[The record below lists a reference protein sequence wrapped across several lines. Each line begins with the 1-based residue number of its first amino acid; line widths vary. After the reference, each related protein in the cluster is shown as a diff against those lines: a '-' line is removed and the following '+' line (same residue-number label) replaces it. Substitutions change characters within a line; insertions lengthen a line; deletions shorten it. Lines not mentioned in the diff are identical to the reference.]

1 MGYDLIET
9 VLCISCNVEQSILH
23 TTVAVPLAG
32 TCKELLRNKL
42 SMASSKAL
50 RAGAGKL

>member
-9 VLCISCNVEQSILH
+9 VLCISCNVDQSILH

-32 TCKELLRNKL
+32 TWKELLRNKL